1 MCGICGI
8 VSLEDNSYPGAE
20 VSLSTQL
27 SQMLRK
33 LSHRGPQGSGVNI
46 SGGAAL
52 GAQRLA
58 IRGLNDSPQPLVDTD
73 SGIVALCNGEIDNH
87 NELRLWLTQRGRP
100 VHDAS
105 DVSVLPGL
113 YLELGET
120 FVKRLRGVFA
130 IAIWD
135 PRERKVI
142 LARDRAGERSLHY
155 FHEGGFIFFATE
167 IAALVAGLSGD
178 VEIDR
183 GAVAGYLSRGHFL
196 APTTP
201 FRGVKKVCPGEVV
214 VFSPGQAT
222 HFQYW
227 HWPVVETPKSKPSV
241 HEFDRIFQEAVRVQ
255 TAVDVDY
262 GFFLSGGVDS
272 SLIAAIAAKIR
283 PERKAFFYTVRFS
296 ELSYDEGAFA
306 KKVAGLAGSDIVSV
320 LVEPEMFPSE
330 LEHIVSMTGEPLSDP
345 AWIPTAVLSRR
356 AAQDVRIVFSGE
368 GGDELFGG
376 YPTYM
381 GAMLAI
387 YYDRLPTLLR
397 RVIRKI
403 IEALPPSERKVP
415 LSFLLKKFVEGEG
428 MKPFAR
434 HLLWTG
440 NISPDLLRRLGV
452 GPVPQREPMGGV
464 LLDLIQLY
472 DFETSLA
479 EGLLSKADRGGMSA
493 SLEIRCPFL
502 DYSVMEF
509 AASLPPR
516 SRVNGIRTKA
526 FIKSYALNYLPRDIV
541 YRRKR
546 GLSVPIASW
555 LRGPLRSWA
564 EEKLES
570 GRLEQVGVRTEGA
583 LSLMQEHVSRQRDH
597 ARALWSL
604 LVLDEWLIWNA
615 VRQGNP
621 DPGG

>member
-8 VSLEDNSYPGAE
+8 VSLEDS
-20 VSLSTQL
+20 SLKSGNFLSAQL
-27 SQMLRK
+27 SQMLEK
-33 LSHRGPQGSGVNI
+33 LSHRGPQGSGVSI

-58 IRGLNDSPQPLVDTD
+58 IRGLNDSLQPLVDTD
-73 SGIVALCNGEIDNH
+73 SGVVALCNGEIDNH
-87 NELRLWLTQRGRP
+87 NDLRIWLAQHGRQ
-100 VHDAS
+100 VQHTS

-113 YLELGET
+113 YLELGEE

-130 IAIWD
+130 VAIWD
-135 PRERKVI
+135 PRERKLI

-155 FHEGGFIFFATE
+155 LHEDGFILFATE
-167 IAALVAGLSGD
+167 IAALVAGLPRN

-183 GAVAGYLSRGHFL
+183 ESVAGYLSRGYFL
-196 APTTP
+196 SPTTP
-201 FRGVKKVCPGEVV
+201 FRGIRKVCPGEVV
-214 VFSPGQAT
+214 VFSPAQKR
-222 HFQYW
+222 HIQYW
-227 HWPVVETPKSKPSV
+227 HWPVVEKPKKRPSIYD
-241 HEFDRIFQEAVRVQ
+241 FDRVFCEAVRVQ

-272 SLIAAIAAKIR
+272 SLIAAIAAKIG
-283 PERKAFFYTVRFS
+283 PKRKTPSYTVRFS
-296 ELSYDEGAFA
+296 ELSYDEGVFA
-306 KKVAGLAGSDIVSV
+306 EKAATLAGSEIVPV
-320 LVEPEMFPSE
+320 LIKPEMFPPE
-330 LEHIVSMTGEPLSDP
+330 LTRLVTITGEPLSDP
-345 AWIPTAVLSRR
+345 AWIPTALLSRR

-376 YPTYM
+376 YPTYL
-381 GAMLAI
+381 GAKFAI
-387 YYDRLPTLLR
+387 YYDRIPTPLR

-403 IEALPPSERKVP
+403 VEALPPSERKVP

-428 MKPFAR
+428 MEPFAR

-440 NISPDLLRRLGV
+440 NISPELLKKLGV
-452 GPVPQREPMGGV
+452 APVSQRQTLEGFI
-464 LLDLIQLY
+464 LDLIQLY

-493 SLEIRCPFL
+493 ALEIRCPFL

-516 SRVNGIRTKA
+516 SRVNGIRTKS
-526 FIKSYALNYLPRDIV
+526 FLKSYALKYLPRDIV
-541 YRRKR
+541 FRRKR

-555 LRGPLRSWA
+555 LRGPLQSWA
-564 EEKLES
+564 EGKLKS
-570 GRLEQVGVRTEGA
+570 GRLEQVGVSTEGV
-583 LSLMQEHVSRQRDH
+583 LSLMQEHVNRQADH

-615 VRQGNP
+615 ARQGNSSRVV
-621 DPGG
+621 

>member
-8 VSLEDNSYPGAE
+8 VSLEDNSLYGRGKF
-20 VSLSTQL
+20 LSTQL
-27 SQMLRK
+27 RQMLKK

-46 SGGAAL
+46 SDEAAL

-58 IRGLNDSPQPLVDTD
+58 IRGLNDKPQPLVDPN
-73 SGIVALCNGEIDNH
+73 SGVVTLCNGEIDNH
-87 NELRLWLTQRGRP
+87 KDLRNWLTQHGRF

-105 DVSVLPGL
+105 DVSVLSGL
-113 YLELGET
+113 YLELGEA

-135 PRERKVI
+135 PREQKLI

-155 FHEGGFIFFATE
+155 FHEGGTILFSTE
-167 IAALVAGLSGD
+167 IAALVAGLKRD

-183 GAVAGYLSRGHFL
+183 EAVAGYLSRGYFL

-201 FRGVKKVCPGEVV
+201 FHGIRKIRSGEVIA
-214 VFSPGQAT
+214 FSPGQEN
-222 HFQYW
+222 HVQYW
-227 HWPVVETPKSKPSV
+227 HWPIVETPKNKPSINA
-241 HEFDRIFQEAVRVQ
+241 FDRIFQEAVRAQ
-255 TAVDVDY
+255 IEVDVDY

-272 SLIAAIAAKIR
+272 SLIAAIASKMR
-283 PERKAFFYTVRFS
+283 PERKALFYTVRFS

-320 LVEPEMFPSE
+320 LVKPEMLPSE
-330 LEHIVSMTGEPLSDP
+330 LKRIVSITGEPLSDP
-345 AWIPTAVLSRR
+345 AWIPTALLSRR

-376 YPTYM
+376 YPTYL
-381 GAMLAI
+381 GAMLTTS
-387 YYDRLPTLLR
+387 YNRLPAPFHRL
-397 RVIRKI
+397 IRKI
-403 IEALPPSERKVP
+403 IEALPASERKVP
-415 LSFLLKKFVEGEG
+415 LSFLLKKFVEGKG
-428 MKPFAR
+428 MQPFAR

-440 NISPDLLRRLGV
+440 NISPDLLKKLGV
-452 GPVPQREPMGGV
+452 PPVSHRESLEGFI
-464 LLDLIQLY
+464 LDLIQLY
-472 DFETSLA
+472 DFESSLA

-516 SRVNGIRTKA
+516 ARIKGLQTKA
-526 FIKSYALNYLPRDIV
+526 FIKRYALKYLPRNIV

-546 GLSVPIASW
+546 GLSVPIALW
-555 LRGPLRSWA
+555 LRGSLQNWA
-564 EEKLES
+564 EEKLKT
-570 GRLEQVGVRTEGA
+570 GRLEEVGVRPESA
-583 LSLMQEHVSRQRDH
+583 LSLMQEHVKHRADH

-604 LVLDEWLIWNA
+604 LVLDEWLIWNTA
-615 VRQGNP
+615 RHGNA
-621 DPGG
+621 GVGS